1 MQNKNEG
8 EDKENEDILKKIKE
22 YKLKTKEL
30 EKEVE
35 IIMKLNKVGELEG
48 VLEVKQNYL
57 NQLKYENK
65 SLKNV
70 KEMQEKAL
78 NEFNSKNN
86 KRKEFMTI
94 MEKINI

>member
-57 NQLKYENK
+57 NQ
-65 SLKNV
+65 
-70 KEMQEKAL
+70 
-78 NEFNSKNN
+78 
-86 KRKEFMTI
+86 
-94 MEKINI
+94 